1 MRSQLQE
8 PAFFEPVAIARFF
21 AAGNALF
28 LIDPARV
35 LATFGETA
43 IGSDLLRRLTA
54 TSDRNEIYASGIV
67 VPALGV
73 EAGYY
78 TVLIRST
85 TTEQAMIPL
94 THIVYSTAFVLGTET
109 GDLLLC
115 NAERLADWR
124 PGQTPDSRSL
134 LPLSGFERPVRVAP
148 GWYSVTVVAGIR
160 QAQESAVT
168 DRAVTDDEN
177 EEWVCAFLLEP
188 CAEQPVFSADL
199 NRSLNFFDP

>member
-1 MRSQLQE
+1 MRSQLEE

-28 LIDPARV
+28 LIDPARL
-35 LATFGETA
+35 LATYGETT
-43 IGSDLLRRLTA
+43 GSNLLHRLTA
-54 TSDRNEIYASGIV
+54 TGDGNNAFASGIA

-73 EAGYY
+73 EAGHY
-78 TVLIRST
+78 TVLVRST
-85 TTEQAMIPL
+85 ATEEAMIPL

-124 PGQTPDSRSL
+124 PGHAPDTRL
-134 LPLSGFERPVRVAP
+134 QLPLSGFERPVHVAP

-160 QAQESAVT
+160 QTQEHAVT
-168 DRAVTDDEN
+168 ADGN
-177 EEWVCAFLLEP
+177 EEWVCAFLLDP
-188 CAEQPVFSADL
+188 CAEQPVFAADL
-199 NRSLNFFDP
+199 KQNLNFFDP

>member
-1 MRSQLQE
+1 MRSQLEE

-35 LATFGETA
+35 LAAYGESV
-43 IGSDLLRRLTA
+43 IGSNLLDRLTTTTEGKKA
-54 TSDRNEIYASGIV
+54 FASGMV

-78 TVLIRST
+78 TALIRST
-85 TTEQAMIPL
+85 ATERAMVPL
-94 THIVYSTAFVLGTET
+94 THIVYSTGFVLGTET

-115 NAERLADWR
+115 NAERAADWR
-124 PGQTPDSRSL
+124 PGHTPDTRL
-134 LPLSGFERPVRVAP
+134 QPPLSGFERPVRVAP

-160 QAQESAVT
+160 QPEE
-168 DRAVTDDEN
+168 RAVTEDED

-188 CAEQPVFSADL
+188 CTEQPVFSADL
-199 NRSLNFFDP
+199 KHSLNFFDP